1 MYCIQ
6 YDEICKKHNFE
17 LKHDALG
24 ERVTLEYPADSVP
37 KDTIRLFQNHL
48 PEGVSAMAEK
58 YSSDRFAIF
67 KYNAAAAA
75 GNTIGLTETLEKNK
89 KVSAALSDLAD
100 DLKQAELEAKTW
112 VCTDPDT
119 CQWRRQVGGTRYE
132 LYDTFEAPN
141 GTYFVVHGEVDPT
154 ELDPDDYDQ
163 LLEAYSGLLDS
174 ANCESERWALIAEA
188 QFETEELS
196 MERERFSTFE
206 GAERA
211 IWKKVGADV
220 SDENYPAVKQCPV
233 LRTAS
238 VTNSKHTVT
247 IWQEIAGNTASL
259 TKTAMSL
266 IPAVALSAT
275 TLKRTVC

>member
-132 LYDTFEAPN
+132 LYDIFEAPKRLPSLSRTDAI
-141 GTYFVVHGEVDPT
+141 GTVQNVKTLAQIRLADT
-154 ELDPDDYDQ
+154 
-163 LLEAYSGLLDS
+163 
-174 ANCESERWALIAEA
+174 CESEIIIFVR
-188 QFETEELS
+188 
-196 MERERFSTFE
+196 
-206 GAERA
+206 
-211 IWKKVGADV
+211 
-220 SDENYPAVKQCPV
+220 
-233 LRTAS
+233 
-238 VTNSKHTVT
+238 
-247 IWQEIAGNTASL
+247 
-259 TKTAMSL
+259 
-266 IPAVALSAT
+266 
-275 TLKRTVC
+275 